1 MKIFIS
7 ADMEGTAGVTDW
19 EQVMPDRPDYARF
32 RRLMTEEV
40 NAAILGALEGGAK
53 EIVVG
58 DAHHTMRN
66 ILIEELHPQ
75 AQLVSG
81 SPKPY
86 SMMQGIDAS
95 FDAVFFTGYHAA
107 AGTQDG
113 VLDHTYS
120 SVAIRQVKLGS
131 LIVGEAGLNAALAG
145 HYNVPVALVTGDATA
160 VQQVKKIVP
169 HAEAVAVKEPIGRTA
184 ALSYQPVEARR
195 RIKEGA
201 TRALKRVKDLK
212 PLTVPR
218 PVALEIELMYT
229 VMADRCMLIPGVA
242 REGPRAVAY
251 KAKDAEQAFSV
262 FMACLVLARSVTP

>member
-19 EQVMPDRPDYARF
+19 DQVMPGRPDYARF

-53 EIVVG
+53 EIVVS

-66 ILIEELHPQ
+66 LLIEELHPQ

-120 SVAIRQVKLGS
+120 GAAIRQVKLGTQ
-131 LIVGEAGLNAALAG
+131 IVGEAGLNASLAG
-145 HYNVPVALVTGDATA
+145 HFKVPVALVTGDSTA
-160 VQQVKKIVP
+160 VQQVKKLVP
-169 HAEAVAVKEPIGRTA
+169 HIETVSVKEPIGRVA
-184 ALSYQPVEARR
+184 ALSFQPVEARR

-201 TRALKRVKDLK
+201 ARALKRAKDLK
-212 PLTVPR
+212 PLIITR
-218 PVALEIELMYT
+218 PVSLEIEMMYT
-229 VMADRCMLIPGVA
+229 AQADRCMLVPGVT
-242 REGPRAVAY
+242 RESPRAVGY
-251 KAKDAEQAFSV
+251 KAKDAEQAFSI
-262 FMACLVLARSVTP
+262 FMACLVLARSVEP